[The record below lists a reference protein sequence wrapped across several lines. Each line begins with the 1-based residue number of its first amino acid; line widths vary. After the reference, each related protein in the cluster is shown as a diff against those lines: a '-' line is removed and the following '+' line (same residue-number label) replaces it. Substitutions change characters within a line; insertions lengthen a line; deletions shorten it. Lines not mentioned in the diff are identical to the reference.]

1 MKARPFSIAGNIVD
15 VVNRRIFAGT
25 LHVENGMIA
34 SISEL
39 PSDLK
44 ESLPYLLPGF
54 IDAHVHIESSMLI
67 PSEFAR
73 LAVVHGTVGTV
84 SDPHEIANVLG
95 MEGVRFMIRNG
106 RKVPF
111 KFCFG
116 APSCVPATAF
126 ESSGAEVSA
135 GDIEKLLQLDD
146 IGYLSEVMN
155 YPGVIHDDASV
166 MQKIRLAHNA
176 GKVID
181 GHAPGLAGDDLKKY
195 VSAGISTDHEC
206 FTIKEARE
214 KIALGMKVLIR
225 EGSAAKNFDELI
237 PLLNECPE
245 SIMLCSDDKHPFD
258 LIDGHINLLVKR
270 ALDQGYELFDVLRS
284 VTLNPKQH
292 YGLDN
297 GLLQTGDAA
306 DFLAVDNLTDLN
318 VLQTYINGK
327 KVAGKGKTLIRPVK
341 EKAVNRFFC
350 DPITPEQ
357 LKVPATGK
365 YIRVI
370 HAIDGQLITK
380 TLCTDA
386 RIENGCVITNPDLIG
401 LTKYGPDILKI
412 VVYNRYRKS
421 EPAVAFIHGFG
432 LVNGAIAS
440 SVAHDSHNIIAVG
453 CNDQDIS
460 RAVNL
465 LIEKQGG
472 IVVTA
477 GGIDTLL
484 PLPVA
489 GIMTT
494 ADGYETARQFVRV
507 DARTRRLCNSG
518 MEAPFITLSFM
529 ALLVIPELKLSDQGL
544 FDGNTFRFTSLFCD

>member
-1 MKARPFSIAGNIVD
+1 MKAQSFSIAGNIVD

-25 LHVENGMIA
+25 LHVENGLIA

-39 PSDLK
+39 PSDRQ
-44 ESLPYLLPGF
+44 ESLQYLLPGF

-73 LAVVHGTVGTV
+73 MAVVHGTVGTV

-95 MEGVRFMIRNG
+95 MKGVRFMIRNG

-116 APSCVPATAF
+116 APSCVPATSF

-135 GDIEKLLQLDD
+135 RDIEKLLQLDD

-155 YPGVIHDDASV
+155 YPGVIHDDAEV
-166 MQKIRLAHNA
+166 MKKISLAHKA

-181 GHAPGLAGDDLKKY
+181 GHAPGLKGDDLRKY

-206 FTIKEARE
+206 FTIEEARE

-258 LIDGHINLLVKR
+258 LIQGHINLLVKR
-270 ALDQGYELFDVLRS
+270 ALEQGYELFDVLRS
-284 VTLNPKQH
+284 VCMNPKQH
-292 YGLDN
+292 YSLGN
-297 GLLQTGDAA
+297 GLLQVGDAA
-306 DFLAVDNLTDLN
+306 DFLVVDNLTDFN
-318 VLQTYINGK
+318 VLQTYIDGQKVAENGK
-327 KVAGKGKTLIRPVK
+327 PLFRSIK
-341 EKAVNRFFC
+341 EKAINKFFC
-350 DPITPEQ
+350 KPISPEQ
-357 LKVPATGK
+357 LKVPAKGK

-380 TLCTDA
+380 SLCTDA
-386 RIENGCVITNPDLIG
+386 RIENGFVVTNPDIFG
-401 LTKYGPDILKI
+401 MSKFGPDILKV
-412 VVYNRYRKS
+412 VVYNRYKES
-421 EPAVAFIHGFG
+421 NPAVAFIHGFG
-432 LVNGAIAS
+432 FTNGAIAS
-440 SVAHDSHNIIAVG
+440 SVAHDSHNIVAVG
-453 CNDQDIS
+453 CSDQDI
-460 RAVNL
+460 AKVINL
-465 LIEKQGG
+465 LIENQGG
-472 IVVTA
+472 IVMTA
-477 GGIDTLL
+477 GGSDVML

-489 GIMTT
+489 GIMSN
-494 ADGYETARQFVRV
+494 ADGFETARQFIRV
-507 DARTRRLCNSG
+507 DARARRHSH
-518 MEAPFITLSFM
+518 MESPFITLSFM
-529 ALLVIPELKLSDQGL
+529 ALLVIPELKLSDHGL
-544 FDGNTFRFTSLFCD
+544 FDGNTFAFTSLFCD